1 MEAPVRRQGQIGAG
15 AQLPGEDR
23 VAVVSELH
31 PSYPDVL
38 GRHASKPHASA
49 NVRTADPVLLD
60 DALGA
65 RATWIEG
72 EAAWTD
78 AAA

>member
-49 NVRTADPVLLD
+49 EVRTADLLND
-60 DALGA
+60 PLEV

-72 EAAWTD
+72 EAARTD